1 MLLGIKG
8 EIYKVKLLNK
18 LINFQSTLVKPFYK
32 NNNKNLNL
40 ENNSLSK
47 SLEPFI
53 YYFTYIKT
61 IKNFINNTN
70 SLNTL
75 FIIIPINKSKL

>member
-1 MLLGIKG
+1 MELP
-8 EIYKVKLLNK
+8 NK
-18 LINFQSTLVKPFYK
+18 LIDFRSTLVNLFYK
-32 NNNKNLNL
+32 NNSKNSNL

-53 YYFTYIKT
+53 YYFAYIKT
-61 IKNFINNTN
+61 IKGFINNTN

-75 FIIIPINKSKL
+75 PIKIPINKSKL

>member
-1 MLLGIKG
+1 M
-8 EIYKVKLLNK
+8 ELLNK
-18 LINFQSTLVKPFYK
+18 LIDFRSTLVKPFYK
-32 NNNKNLNL
+32 NNSKNLNL

-61 IKNFINNTN
+61 IKGFINNIN
-70 SLNTL
+70 SPNTL
-75 FIIIPINKSKL
+75 LIEILINKSKL